1 MKEIDFKQIKETVD
15 NSDKIL
21 IGIGEETD
29 ISAKE
34 VYETLNRYITD
45 KDYFVVYMAETEELI
60 KGIFKDDRCEKAIS
74 GIQNDD
80 IGVKG
85 NLSNYMKWLTMT
97 LNKKLIVIELGAGF
111 LKPQFLRWPFE
122 KIVCLN
128 NKAELIRVNNRF
140 PQISIEIADK
150 ATAVHMSPEEF
161 IEKLCL

>member
-1 MKEIDFKQIKETVD
+1 MKEIDFKQIKEAVD

-34 VYETLNRYITD
+34 VYETLNSYIKD
-45 KDYFVVYMAETEELI
+45 KDFFVVYMKENEELI
-60 KGIFKDDRCEKAIS
+60 KDIFKDDRCETAIS
-74 GIQNDD
+74 EILNDD
-80 IGVKG
+80 TGVMG

-128 NKAELIRVNNRF
+128 NKAELIRVNSRF